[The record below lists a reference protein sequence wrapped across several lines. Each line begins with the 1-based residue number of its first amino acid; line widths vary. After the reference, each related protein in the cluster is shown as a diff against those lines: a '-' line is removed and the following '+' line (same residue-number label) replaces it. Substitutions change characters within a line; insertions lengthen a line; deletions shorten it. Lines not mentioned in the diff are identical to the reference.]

1 MKLLSNRDLIRFC
14 FPSLLLML
22 MLAGSN
28 SLAAEVLTLKKAE
41 YLALQN
47 EPGILGLDAKTQS
60 MMQKSIAA
68 GELMDP
74 KLQFGVLNL
83 PTDSFEFDQENMT
96 QFKVGYIQQFPS
108 GDSRELK
115 RDKAVS
121 QSRQFQHQIEERKR
135 QLLTRVRLSYLET
148 IYWEQARETVQQNR
162 QLVSQLSEY
171 VQSLFA
177 VGRTNQFEFI
187 SVQQRLSKLD
197 DRLTQIEQNISDERY
212 RLSEWV
218 GERFTELP
226 LSAGLPVLG
235 QIPWEQLDLEQ
246 INQLIAQH
254 PKIQEINNQIDVSRM
269 DLELI
274 RESEKPGWALNV
286 SYAYREDAPDGT
298 DRADFF
304 SAMVTLDLPLF
315 TENRQEKQQQAQHYE
330 VKASQLQRDAML
342 RKLRSDVL
350 RLKTNLEL
358 SEQRVELYRET
369 LVLQAEQRSQ
379 AALQTYRSGSGS
391 FADIMQAYMDALNIQ
406 LEQKRI
412 QIDSLKSRAR
422 LLYFLQASSDAEN
435 TPASSSNYSN

>member
-1 MKLLSNRDLIRFC
+1 MKLLSIRDFIRFC
-14 FPSLLLML
+14 SPG
-22 MLAGSN
+22 LAVILICTGSN
-28 SLAAEVLTLKKAE
+28 GLAAEVLTLKKAE

-47 EPGILGLDAKTQS
+47 EPGIMGLDAKTRA
-60 MMQKSIAA
+60 MMQQSVAA

-74 KLQFGVLNL
+74 KLQLGLLNL
-83 PTDSFEFDQENMT
+83 PTDTFDFDQEPMT
-96 QFKVGYIQQFPS
+96 QFKVGYTQQFPS

-121 QSRQFQHQIEERKR
+121 QSQQFQHQIEERKR
-135 QLLTRVRLSYLET
+135 QLLTQVRLSYLET
-148 IYWEQARETVQQNR
+148 LYWEQARETVRQNR
-162 QLVSQLSEY
+162 QLVSQLSEF
-171 VQSLFA
+171 VQSQFS

-187 SVQQRLSKLD
+187 TVQQRLSKLD
-197 DRLTQIEQNISDERY
+197 DQLTQIEQNISGERY

-218 GERFTELP
+218 GEQSNELP
-226 LSAGLPVLG
+226 LSAGLPVFG
-235 QIPWEQLDLEQ
+235 QVSAAQLDLEQ
-246 INQLIAQH
+246 INLLIAQH
-254 PKIQEINNQIDVSRM
+254 PKIQQINNQIDVSRK

-286 SYAYREDAPDGT
+286 SYAYRDDAPDGT

-315 TENRQEKQQQAQHYE
+315 TANRQGKQQEAQQYE

-342 RKLRSDVL
+342 RKLRSEVL

-358 SEQRVELYRET
+358 SQQRDALYRDT

-379 AALQTYRSGSGS
+379 AALQSYQSGSGG
-391 FADIMQAYMDALNIQ
+391 FADVMQAYMDALNIQ

-422 LLYFLQASSDAEN
+422 LLYFLQASADAED
-435 TPASSSNYSN
+435 ASVSSSNSSN